1 MFRPLHHEQTEA
13 LNPEPIDPYDDS
25 KALSSVLKVWL
36 VDRGTTGETKVT
48 KALLFTT
55 RKFHQ

>member
-1 MFRPLHHEQTEA
+1 MLRPQHHKQTEA
-13 LNPEPIDPYDDS
+13 LNPEPIDPMTTS
-25 KALSSVLKVWL
+25 KASSSVLKVWL
-36 VDRGTTGETKVT
+36 VDRGATGET